1 MAVVKRR
8 RLLVNPARRRKN
20 GLFGG
25 RKKKAAAK
33 RHRKNPVLT
42 LVGNPRRK
50 RKTVART
57 KKRSIHH
64 RRKRRNPAAIA
75 ANPVAFNP
83 RRRRRNPGGAKGI
96 LKGTIGLLPQ
106 AGILIG
112 GAVGSRML
120 TQAVLGSNNKGIM
133 GYGAHIVA
141 TAGMAALAGK
151 FAGTNGAFMAS
162 LGGAVSLL
170 LRLIGDFTPL
180 GQRLSLVGLGD
191 YQMTTIFSPK
201 RYVNALQSA
210 EVEMPLALQAPR
222 VAAPTPAPPPNGVG
236 RRTLYSK
243 RSMYS

>member
-25 RKKKAAAK
+25 RKKKASVK
-33 RHRKNPVLT
+33 RRKKNPVLT

-50 RKTVART
+50 RKHTVAR
-57 KKRSIHH
+57 KKRHIH
-64 RRKRRNPAAIA
+64 RRKRRNPIA
-75 ANPVAFNP
+75 ANPAVLNP

-120 TQAVLGSNNKGIM
+120 TQAVLGSNNRGIM
-133 GYGAHIVA
+133 GYGAHIIA

-210 EVEMPLALQAPR
+210 EVELPLSLQAPR
-222 VAAPTPAPPPNGVG
+222 VVAPASPAGPPNGVG
-236 RRTLYSK
+236 RRTLYSR